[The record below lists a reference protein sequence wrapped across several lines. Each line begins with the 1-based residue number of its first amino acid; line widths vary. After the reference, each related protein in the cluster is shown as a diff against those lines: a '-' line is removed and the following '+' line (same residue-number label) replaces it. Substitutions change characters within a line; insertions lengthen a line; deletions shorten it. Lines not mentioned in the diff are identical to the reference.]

1 MVLIVNL
8 KALMVAKSAKT
19 GRRLSYADIMRETG
33 IRESTLSRI
42 ANDTKYNVSR
52 EHIEKLCRYFGCT
65 PNDLI
70 TIVQDDDEP
79 AEPVANQGR
88 AE

>member
-8 KALMVAKSAKT
+8 KALMVAKGAKA
-19 GRRLSYADIMRETG
+19 GKRLTYADIMRETG
-33 IRESTLSRI
+33 IREPTLSRI

-70 TIVQDDDEP
+70 TIVPDGEEP
-79 AEPVANQGR
+79 AEPVEEPGF
-88 AE
+88 